1 MPAASQPGA
10 VPAVCRRLPGR
21 VAVVTGA
28 AQGIGLAVCL
38 RLLEE
43 GATVVG
49 LDLDASEPPPV
60 TGQGSS
66 ATLLQADVGA
76 SADVDAALAQVLAAH
91 GRVDVLVNNAGV
103 DAHDDAATLTEAD
116 WDRFMSVDLKSA
128 WLTSRRVLTSMVEQG
143 GGSIVNVASIHA
155 RLTMPGMFP
164 YAAAKA
170 GLIGLTRS
178 LAADHGPHAVRVNAV
193 CPGWTRTPLLLSGA
207 DEPDQAQSRML
218 RRAAAAHPLRRI
230 GDPAEIAAAV
240 AFLASDDASF
250 ITGQEL
256 YVDGGLSAVAASWDA
271 ADDVGDAR

>member
-1 MPAASQPGA
+1 
-10 VPAVCRRLPGR
+10 
-21 VAVVTGA
+21 VVTGA
-28 AQGIGLAVCL
+28 AQGIGQGICT

-49 LDLDASEPPPV
+49 LDLDASGPPPSIDDGR
-60 TGQGSS
+60 TT
-66 ATLLQADVGA
+66 TLLQADVSVG
-76 SADVDAALAQVLAAH
+76 SDVDAVLTRVLDAH
-91 GRVDVLVNNAGV
+91 GRIDVLVNNAGV
-103 DAHDDAATLTEAD
+103 NAHYDAATLSEAE
-116 WDRFMSVDLKSA
+116 WDRFMAVDLKSA
-128 WLTSRRVLTSMVEQG
+128 WLTSRRVLDAMGQAG
-143 GGSIVNVASIHA
+143 RGSIVHISSIHA

-170 GLIGLTRS
+170 GLVGLTRS
-178 LAADHGPHAVRVNAV
+178 MAADYGPQGVRVNAV

-207 DEPDQAQSRML
+207 DEPDESQLRML

-230 GDPAEIAAAV
+230 GEPAEIAAAV

-271 ADDVGDAR
+271 SDDSSDDPAEPDAR